1 MSQEPL
7 QIIPPEKWGELQS
20 AFKKDWPRGAPA
32 HSVLAMQKLWV
43 NRGIDY
49 EFKVYCPFG
58 DVQNGM
64 VAVNEKNAC
73 YEVIIQ
79 CPNDNVENLYNALRE
94 TKIIDW
100 KKSPLIPYAP
110 SHIIK
115 LIKTLL
121 EDKNISEAVE
131 IELILPAA
139 TFILETK
146 IPYDDVKLPTGIT
159 FELLTKKY
167 VDIVDTTWPLRY
179 PSSSTYF
186 ELLINNKCGY
196 GLFQNNALICWL
208 FVNESGDL
216 THLYTVKEHRQKGY
230 AELLLKLVCNVL
242 IEDGLMVTSYC
253 LKDNYSAM
261 KLHNK
266 VGFTEIGDVDWCH
279 LKSIIH

>member
-32 HSVLAMQKLWV
+32 HSVLVMQKQWLD
-43 NRGIDY
+43 RGVDY

-64 VAVNEKNAC
+64 VALSEKNPR

-110 SHIIK
+110 KHIIK
-115 LIKTLL
+115 LIKNIL
-121 EDKNISEAVE
+121 EDTNIGEAVE
-131 IELILPAA
+131 IGLIFPAGI
-139 TFILETK
+139 FILETK
-146 IPYDDVKLPTGIT
+146 KPYGDVNLPTGIT
-159 FELLTKKY
+159 FELLTNKY
-167 VDIVDTTWPLRY
+167 VDIVDSTWSLRY

-196 GLFQNNALICWL
+196 GLFLNNALICWL
-208 FVNESGDL
+208 FVSEAGVL
-216 THLYTVKEHRQKGY
+216 RHLYTVKEYRQKGY

-242 IEDGLMVTSYC
+242 IEEGLIVTSYC
-253 LKDNYSAM
+253 LKDNCSAI

-266 VGFTEIGDVDWCH
+266 VGFIEICDVEWCR
-279 LKSIIH
+279 LRSMIN